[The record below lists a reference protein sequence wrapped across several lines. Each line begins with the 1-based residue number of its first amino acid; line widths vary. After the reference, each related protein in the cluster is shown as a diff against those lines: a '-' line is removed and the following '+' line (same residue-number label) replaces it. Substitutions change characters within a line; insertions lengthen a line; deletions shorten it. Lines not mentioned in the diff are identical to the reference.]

1 MLGTIKVPLNMKQLQ
16 VNLPK
21 SQYDNDKE
29 KMKVEK
35 KKEFG
40 LDDKEHNDRALQKIQ
55 EETEYEDDRVPPPPR
70 SIQNS

>member
-29 KMKVEK
+29 KMKVDK
-35 KKEFG
+35 KKEFV
-40 LDDKEHNDRALQKIQ
+40 LDDKEHNDRDL
-55 EETEYEDDRVPPPPR
+55 
-70 SIQNS
+70 